1 VTRTAGDLD
10 RPDRIVRNGEI
21 DIAVYETGNPAGET
35 VICVHGWPD
44 THHLWDGIV
53 GLLGD
58 RFHVVTY
65 DTRGHGRTTNPRG
78 VSAFRLAELASDFWA
93 VADAVSPDRRVH
105 ALAHDWG
112 SVQVWEAV
120 CDPDADL
127 RIASFTSASGPNLD
141 HMGMWLR
148 RRLARPTPRNLA
160 GPLQQLVAS
169 AYTAFFQ
176 TPVLPN
182 VVFGLVANERRWA
195 RFLHRFDGLRVEDV
209 HLGPTFRHDIV
220 SGLRIYRANI
230 VPMLRKPRD
239 RRTSVAVQLLVNQR
253 DPCVRP
259 VVFSD
264 EHLWTDR
271 LWRRD
276 IEAGH
281 WSPFSHPRV
290 LADAVREFVDML
302 DGAAPARGLRRS
314 RVRPGRA
321 EFEDHLVVV
330 TGAGS
335 GIGRETALA
344 FARLGADIVVCDVNV
359 PGAKET
365 AALIADVGREAF
377 VYEVDVV
384 DEQAMLEFA
393 GAVIAEHGVPD
404 VLVNN
409 AGIGHAGSFLET
421 STEDFRRVL
430 DVNLNGVVHGC
441 RAFAQQMVDRGSG
454 GHIVNLASLAAFA
467 PQRAMGPYST
477 SKAAVLMFSECL
489 RAELAADGIGV
500 TAICPG
506 VVDTN
511 IVATTRFSG
520 VSAEEEARQ
529 QDRFARLYA
538 RRNYG
543 PDRVAHQIVDAVRKN
558 KAVVPVTPEATQGYY
573 LSRFAPAV
581 TRRLARVDL
590 FGKR

>member
-1 VTRTAGDLD
+1 
-10 RPDRIVRNGEI
+10 
-21 DIAVYETGNPAGET
+21 
-35 VICVHGWPD
+35 
-44 THHLWDGIV
+44 
-53 GLLGD
+53 
-58 RFHVVTY
+58 
-65 DTRGHGRTTNPRG
+65 
-78 VSAFRLAELASDFWA
+78 
-93 VADAVSPDRRVH
+93 
-105 ALAHDWG
+105 
-112 SVQVWEAV
+112 
-120 CDPDADL
+120 
-127 RIASFTSASGPNLD
+127 
-141 HMGMWLR
+141 
-148 RRLARPTPRNLA
+148 
-160 GPLQQLVAS
+160 
-169 AYTAFFQ
+169 
-176 TPVLPN
+176 
-182 VVFGLVANERRWA
+182 
-195 RFLHRFDGLRVEDV
+195 
-209 HLGPTFRHDIV
+209 
-220 SGLRIYRANI
+220 
-230 VPMLRKPRD
+230 
-239 RRTSVAVQLLVNQR
+239 
-253 DPCVRP
+253 
-259 VVFSD
+259 
-264 EHLWTDR
+264 

-344 FARLGADIVVCDVNV
+344 FAQLGADIVVCDVNV